1 LNIPFYKYQGTG
13 NDFIMIDDRD
23 LQFPIHKNAFVAQ
36 LCDRRFGIGADGLIL
51 LQPHTELRF
60 FMKYYNADGNE
71 SSMCGNGGRCI
82 AAFAAQL
89 DVAQE
94 TTKFMAVDGPHDAII
109 HNVENNSRFVKLKMK
124 SVDAV
129 DRKLANTF
137 VLNTGSP
144 HYVQFIEDN
153 LLEMDVVT
161 EAKKIRYND
170 EFAAVGINVNFVTVT
185 SEASIAIRTYERG
198 VEDETLSCGTGVTA
212 AAISLCL
219 LKKLPSGHYIISVR
233 VMGGEL
239 KVSYDYDENTRSFNN
254 IWLQGPATF
263 VYQGFIEI

>member
-1 LNIPFYKYQGTG
+1 
-13 NDFIMIDDRD
+13 
-23 LQFPIHKNAFVAQ
+23 
-36 LCDRRFGIGADGLIL
+36 
-51 LQPHTELRF
+51 
-60 FMKYYNADGNE
+60 MKYYNADGNE